1 MNQYVCILVGNST
14 RCTIAEGGELAK
26 TRGINPSIGKY
37 RELSDKELVRSA
49 RSGDRLAESV
59 LINRYQYLAHVKA
72 RSYFLT
78 GADHEDTVQEGMIGL
93 FKAVRDYK
101 EDELCSFRSFAILCI
116 TRQIITA
123 VKTHARKK
131 HNPLS
136 SYQSLDTQV
145 PDESLLDSLASQG
158 SGSEKS
164 EDPLELFIFEE
175 ELDGVIEILR
185 DKLSDLEWSVF
196 VEYLEG
202 KSYQEIAQNI
212 NCETKVVDNALCRI
226 KQKVKKE
233 CALSA

>member
-1 MNQYVCILVGNST
+1 MARTRNQ
-14 RCTIAEGGELAK
+14 
-26 TRGINPSIGKY
+26 NPSLKKY
-37 RELSDKELVRSA
+37 RELSDKYLVRSA
-49 RSGDRLAESV
+49 RAADPLAETV
-59 LINRYQYLAHVKA
+59 LIERYQYLAHVKA

-93 FKAVRDYK
+93 FKAIRDFK

-145 PDESLLDSLASQG
+145 PDENLLDSLASQG
-158 SGSEKS
+158 LGPEKS
-164 EDPLELFIFEE
+164 EDPLELFIFDE
-175 ELDGVIEILR
+175 ELDGVIGILR
-185 DKLSDLEWSVF
+185 EKLSDLEWSVF

-202 KSYQEIAQNI
+202 KSYQEISEELD
-212 NCETKVVDNALCRI
+212 CETKVVDNALCRI
-226 KQKVKKE
+226 KQKIKKE
-233 CALSA
+233 CALTA

>member
-1 MNQYVCILVGNST
+1 MARSKGV
-14 RCTIAEGGELAK
+14 
-26 TRGINPSIGKY
+26 NPSIKKY

-49 RSGDRLAESV
+49 RSGDRVGEAV

-93 FKAVRDYK
+93 FKAIRDYK
-101 EDELCSFRSFAILCI
+101 EAELCSFRSFAILCI

-145 PDESLLDSLASQG
+145 PDESLLDTLAQRTLG
-158 SGSEKS
+158 GSEKS
-164 EDPLELFIFEE
+164 EDPLDLFIHEE
-175 ELDGVIEILR
+175 ELDSVVGILKE
-185 DKLSDLEWSVF
+185 KLSDLEWSVF
-196 VEYLEG
+196 VEYLDG
-202 KSYQEIAQNI
+202 KSYQEIAQEI
-212 NCETKVVDNALCRI
+212 DCETKVVDNALCRI
-226 KQKVKKE
+226 KHKIRRE
-233 CALSA
+233 YALSA

>member
-1 MNQYVCILVGNST
+1 
-14 RCTIAEGGELAK
+14 LARSK
-26 TRGINPSIGKY
+26 GVNPSIKKY

-49 RSGDRLAESV
+49 RSGDRVGEAV
-59 LINRYQYLAHVKA
+59 LIHRYQYLAHVKA

-93 FKAVRDYK
+93 FKAIRDYK

-145 PDESLLDSLASQG
+145 PDESLLDTLAQG
-158 SGSEKS
+158 TMGGSEKS
-164 EDPLELFIFEE
+164 EDPLDLFIYEE
-175 ELDGVIEILR
+175 ELDGVIGILKE
-185 DKLSDLEWSVF
+185 KLSDLEWSVF
-196 VEYLEG
+196 VEYLDG
-202 KSYQEIAQNI
+202 KSYQEIAVEI
-212 NCETKVVDNALCRI
+212 DCETKVVDNALCRI
-226 KQKVKKE
+226 KQKIRKE
-233 CALSA
+233 CALSDVG

>member
-1 MNQYVCILVGNST
+1 
-14 RCTIAEGGELAK
+14 LARSK
-26 TRGINPSIGKY
+26 GVNPSIKKY

-49 RSGDRLAESV
+49 RSGDRVGEAV

-93 FKAVRDYK
+93 FKAIRDYK
-101 EDELCSFRSFAILCI
+101 EAELCSFRSFAILCI

-145 PDESLLDSLASQG
+145 PDESLLDTLAQRTLG
-158 SGSEKS
+158 GSEKS
-164 EDPLELFIFEE
+164 EDPLDLFIHEE
-175 ELDGVIEILR
+175 ELDSVVGILKE
-185 DKLSDLEWSVF
+185 KLSDLEWSVF
-196 VEYLEG
+196 VEYLDG
-202 KSYQEIAQNI
+202 KSYQEIAQEI
-212 NCETKVVDNALCRI
+212 DCETKVVDNALCRI
-226 KQKVKKE
+226 KHKIRRE
-233 CALSA
+233 YALSA